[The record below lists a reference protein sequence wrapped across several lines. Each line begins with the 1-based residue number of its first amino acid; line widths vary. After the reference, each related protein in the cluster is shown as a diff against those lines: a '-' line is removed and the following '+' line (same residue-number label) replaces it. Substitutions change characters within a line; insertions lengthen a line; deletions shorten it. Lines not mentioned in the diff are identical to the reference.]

1 MKVLLFDMDGVLI
14 EPQGYHRALAETV
27 RILAKTLGY
36 RNVNLTD
43 RDIEVFELAGAT
55 SEWDSAAIC
64 AALLVRDVWKVNPDA
79 CLPTSPPLPD
89 LPAHDLPSPD
99 FQSFFRSL
107 AQDEVE
113 DLPALFRA
121 ERALLSGRKKIGDQQ
136 ATMITHLLRGA
147 RRIEGSISHRLFQEL
162 VLGGQALRST
172 YGLEPVFSEQ
182 SYLRRYDRPMLAAES
197 RRALLAWMDRP
208 DQQAAVFT
216 TRPSRPQPDRAGSPE
231 AEFGLVFLGMEALP
245 LVALGELSWIA
256 EKWTLE
262 PDSLHKPSP
271 MHALIALRI
280 ALGDMLEAA
289 ASRSLAVVGG
299 EGHASQ
305 WRELAGAEVCVF
317 EDSTSGLYSAR
328 AAGDML
334 ALQGVRL
341 NLRMMGISHRKG
353 KRVALAAAGADVF
366 QDINS
371 ALDRLFK

>member
-1 MKVLLFDMDGVLI
+1 MKVLMFDMDGVLI
-14 EPQGYHRALAETV
+14 EPRGYHRALAETV

-36 RNVNLTD
+36 QNIDLSD

-64 AALLVRDVWKVNPDA
+64 AALLVKDVWKVNPDA

-107 AQDEVE
+107 AQDEME
-113 DLPALFRA
+113 DLPVLLRA
-121 ERALLSGRKKIGDQQ
+121 ERALLSGRKKIGGQQ
-136 ATMITHLLRGA
+136 ASVITRLLRGA
-147 RRIEGSISHRLFQEL
+147 RLIEGSLSHRLFQEL
-162 VLGGQALRST
+162 VLGSQAFRST
-172 YGLEPVFSEQ
+172 YGLEPILAEQ
-182 SYLRRYDRPMLAAES
+182 SYLRRYDRPKLSAGS

-216 TRPSRPQPDRAGSPE
+216 TRPSRPRPDRPGSPE
-231 AEFGLVFLGMEALP
+231 AELGLAFLGIEALP
-245 LVALGELSWIA
+245 MVALGELSWIA
-256 EKWTLE
+256 EKWAME

-280 ALGDMLEAA
+280 ALGDTLEAA
-289 ASRSLAVVGG
+289 ASRSLPVAGG
-299 EGHASQ
+299 EGRASQ

-317 EDSTSGLYSAR
+317 EDSISGLHSAR
-328 AAGDML
+328 AARDML
-334 ALQGVRL
+334 ALQGVHL
-341 NLRMMGISHRKG
+341 NLRMMGISHREG
-353 KRVALAAAGADVF
+353 KRGALAEAGADVF
-366 QDINS
+366 QDINT